1 MAEYATGPDE
11 SLAHKPHVVLL
22 IYAAFNRS
30 ARRFRPSCK
39 AFLEAARPRLA
50 ASLSVSV
57 AFQPAFSVS
66 MRVNCLCMLTLFK
79 KGVTILFLPTS
90 VPCSLS

>member
-1 MAEYATGPDE
+1 MGQYATGPDE
-11 SLAHKPHVVLL
+11 SLTHKRHVVLL

-50 ASLSVSV
+50 ASLSASV
-57 AFQPAFSVS
+57 ACQLAFSVS
-66 MRVNCLCMLTLFK
+66 MRVNCLCILTLLK

-90 VPCSLS
+90 APSSLS